1 MTPVIGSIVATP
13 VALLEYVIA
22 PLLAVVGVGAVTAN
36 GTSPYV
42 FDAVTANADND
53 ADASETV
60 SSLVVIV
67 AEAYWA
73 VSA

>member
-1 MTPVIGSIVATP
+1 MTPVFGSIIAMP
-13 VALLEYVIA
+13 VLLLEYVIA
-22 PLLAVVGVGAVTAN
+22 PLLAVVGAVTAN
-36 GTSPYV
+36 GAAPYIFRDGMV
-42 FDAVTANADND
+42 NVDND